1 MYINLVRGWQ
11 ATCAELINPNEWT
24 WRVMKI
30 NSINELNLNHLENI
44 QSNVN
49 GKQVKEPMEIANTFN
64 NLFINVSN
72 NDPK

>member
-1 MYINLVRGWQ
+1 
-11 ATCAELINPNEWT
+11 
-24 WRVMKI
+24 MKR
-30 NSINELNLNHLENI
+30 NRINELNLNHFENI

-72 NDPK
+72 NDPNLKTLTASISSF